1 MEIKAVFRVLFIS
14 VIAAGVMSALV
25 AGSGITTSQMLQ
37 THSSSSPEF
46 PISEAR
52 LEAQAQETF
61 LRMPLYF
68 EENRGQVDP
77 DIRFI
82 SRGSGYTLFLTSEEA
97 VLNLQSGEAENQV
110 HSLRMR
116 LIDANPA
123 PEIRAEDRI
132 PGGSSYF
139 IGSDPSKWY
148 TDAAH
153 YERVR
158 WREVY
163 PGIDLVYYGSQTQL
177 QYDFIIAPGANP
189 DHIRMHFSGLD
200 DITIT
205 PEGDLLLQVEGGI
218 LRQQAPFT
226 YQEIDGQRVE
236 VSSRFIVND
245 TETVTFE
252 VGAYNPIYPL
262 VIDPALL
269 YSTYLGGTGSD
280 FPYQIAAG
288 SNGNV
293 YITGLTQSVD
303 FRPLNAYDSTHNG
316 SRDVFEK
323 VQPNAP
329 SKAGH
334 WPNFR
339 VHDLHRR
346 AERLS

>member
-1 MEIKAVFRVLFIS
+1 
-14 VIAAGVMSALV
+14 
-25 AGSGITTSQMLQ
+25 
-37 THSSSSPEF
+37 
-46 PISEAR
+46 
-52 LEAQAQETF
+52 
-61 LRMPLYF
+61 MPLYF

-132 PGGSSYF
+132 PGGTSYF

-316 SRDVFEK
+316 SRDVFVTRLDTNQTRGGAYIYSTFLGGAGDDIGYNIE
-323 VQPNAP
+323 VDSSGIVYVIGDTRSSDFPLVNAFDNTLVGFVDGFI
-329 SKAGH
+329 SKIDTTKSGTTSLL
-334 WPNFR
+334 FSSY
-339 VHDLHRR
+339 LGGG
-346 AERLS
+346 S